1 MKLLITGCLGHI
13 GTYVLENINKLGKF
27 SKIILV
33 DSLKKNKINS
43 LLFIK
48 NNLKNSKFIDIDLSQ
63 VNSYKKIDNA
73 DLVLHFASITDAEA
87 SIKIRKEIYRN
98 NLKVFN
104 NILSYMKKNK
114 NAKLIH
120 ISSTSVYGKSSGL
133 VDESEK
139 NLLPQTPYAEIK
151 LIEEQLV
158 RKKLPSKRFVTL
170 RFGTIAGLS
179 RGIRFHTAVN
189 KFCLNAALKLPIPV
203 WKNAYD
209 QFRPYLSLSDA
220 LKSMNFIIRK
230 NIFDGLVY
238 NILSNNFRVKDI
250 LSIIKKKQ
258 LINLKFINSK
268 IINQNS
274 YKVSNIKFKK
284 KGFRFQG
291 TLDQEIFMTLKKL
304 YNLNNN

>member
-13 GTYVLENINKLGKF
+13 GTYVLENIDKLGKF

-33 DSLKKNKINS
+33 DNLKKNKINN

-48 NNLKNSKFIDIDLSQ
+48 NNLRNSKFIDIDLSQ
-63 VNSYKKIDNA
+63 VNSYKKIENA
-73 DLVLHFASITDAEA
+73 DIVLHFASMTDAEG

-104 NILSYMKKNK
+104 NILHYMKKNK

-120 ISSTSVYGKSSGL
+120 ISSTSVYGKSTGL

-151 LIEEQLV
+151 LIEEKLI

-189 KFCLNAALKLPIPV
+189 KFCLNAVLKLPIPV
-203 WKNAYD
+203 WKNAYN

-220 LKSMNFIIRK
+220 LKSLNFII
-230 NIFDGLVY
+230 
-238 NILSNNFRVKDI
+238 
-250 LSIIKKKQ
+250 KKY
-258 LINLKFINSK
+258 F
-268 IINQNS
+268 
-274 YKVSNIKFKK
+274 
-284 KGFRFQG
+284 
-291 TLDQEIFMTLKKL
+291 
-304 YNLNNN
+304 